1 MKKTLLL
8 SALIALGSFGV
19 PASVSAETFSA
30 NGVKELSIKAS
41 GDLVNARRIARE
53 QAELAAVASV
63 LRLKLSANPNDPK
76 VKNAL
81 AELRTQLADN
91 LRTSFNAEGDIL
103 TARSTL
109 QVDSGV
115 FLDMTRSLELGSKM
129 AVSSAKV
136 LFLIDEYYGV
146 ATRLDPSQPLVTEID
161 YSHDKS
167 SMSDRSSSVSSS
179 RSAASSSASAAKGS
193 FAAASS
199 DKSAFAVS
207 SAASS
212 AGRDRASFAG
222 SDKAAFS
229 GSDRGA
235 AAMQDGYGGSAAAAR
250 NVQASG
256 SRTTQAAGA
265 RDTQFAAAQKS
276 SAAGSA
282 SSQAAVSASH
292 SSASAAKSSS
302 AASYAERNNDVQRQS
317 DVVNLKVKQVFAG
330 IDNARPAELEAALI
344 NQKLQQVVGEFDLS
358 VTDERDFRVEN
369 GRRLTVS
376 DITRMQKFDSYLKK
390 ASSGTYKAKY
400 LVYGQAVMQSEGSSP
415 SGEVLCS
422 GQLALSSADVD
433 TGDSFAKGTIGK
445 RASGSSDQNCRANLA
460 DALARSLAETIGTKA
475 RRDLQ
480 QASAQGSPYVVS
492 VFSAQRIPGKLRRD
506 FEARIK
512 EMTGVVEFG
521 EGDNASD
528 ELRSWKVVAKGNF
541 GSQVNDLVDEYIEAD
556 NSAFRSGR
564 FERRGNQLLFCIEG
578 KCPERI

>member
-8 SALIALGSFGV
+8 SALLALGSIG
-19 PASVSAETFSA
+19 ATGTAAAETFSA

-109 QVDSGV
+109 QVDSSV

-146 ATRLDPSQPLVTEID
+146 GTKLDPSQPLVTEID

-199 DKSAFAVS
+199 DKSAFAAS

-212 AGRDRASFAG
+212 AGRDRASFSG
-222 SDKAAFS
+222 SDKASFS

-256 SRTTQAAGA
+256 SRDTQVAGA

-276 SAAGSA
+276 SAAGSS

-302 AASYAERNNDVQRQS
+302 AASYAEKNNDVQRQN

-330 IDNARPAELEAALI
+330 IDNAKPADLEASLI
-344 NQKLQQVVGEFDLS
+344 NQKLQQVVGEFDLA

-390 ASSGTYKAKY
+390 ASSGSYKAKY

-492 VFSAQRIPGKLRRD
+492 VYSAQRIPGKLRRD

-521 EGDNASD
+521 EGDNASA
-528 ELRSWKVVAKGNF
+528 ELYSWKVTAKGNF
-541 GSQVNDLVDEYIEAD
+541 GTQVNDLVDEYIEAD
-556 NSAFRSGR
+556 NSAFRGGR
-564 FERRGNQLLFCIEG
+564 YERRGNRLLFCLDG
-578 KCPERI
+578 KCPEQI